1 MNAPAGWYADPSTP
15 GQLRWWDGSAWT
27 QHTHPEPGAQAG
39 GQDTGAGGSGDW
51 QAPAGPQRP
60 GSSWGDAQR
69 SGEPSWLQ
77 EPPHEQQGQPGQH
90 GQPAQYG
97 QYGQQGGLA
106 TARAVA
112 TPDGEPLA
120 GLGARLLA
128 RIVDGVLVYTVTAV
142 AVQSQLERV
151 FAAAGGFWQESLD
164 AATTG
169 GVQPST
175 DVLVNPNVVNAV
187 STITWA
193 LLAISAVYT
202 VLFLR
207 FFGATPGKL
216 LMGVRVRRWDGAGLP
231 GWWPS
236 IARWAT
242 RDLPSQLLSVFGLAW
257 WMLDSLWPVWDK
269 RRQGLHDK
277 VGGTVVVR
285 ARRR

>member
-27 QHTHPEPGAQAG
+27 QHTHPEPSAHAG
-39 GQDTGAGGSGDW
+39 GQDAGSGDW

-69 SGEPSWLQ
+69 SGEQSWLQ
-77 EPPHEQQGQPGQH
+77 KPQQQQAQP
-90 GQPAQYG
+90 
-97 QYGQQGGLA
+97 YGQQGHHGQQGGPA
-106 TARAVA
+106 TAKAVA

-128 RIVDGVLVYTVTAV
+128 RTVDGVLVYTVTAV

-151 FAAAGGFWQESLD
+151 FAATGSFWQESLD

-169 GVQPST
+169 AVQPST
-175 DVLVNPNVVNAV
+175 DVLMNPNVVNAV

-216 LMGVRVRRWDGAGLP
+216 LMGVRVRRWESPGLP

-257 WMLDSLWPVWDK
+257 WLLDSLWPVWDK

-277 VGGTVVVR
+277 VGRTVVVR